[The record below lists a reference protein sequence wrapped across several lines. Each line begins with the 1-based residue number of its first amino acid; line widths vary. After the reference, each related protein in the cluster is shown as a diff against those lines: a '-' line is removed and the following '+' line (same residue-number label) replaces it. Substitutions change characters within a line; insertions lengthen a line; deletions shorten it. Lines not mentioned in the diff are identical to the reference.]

1 MNAAMNDFGTRD
13 ACLAGDRHDPL
24 APLRDQF
31 ALDAIDAEGLIY
43 LDGNSLGVLPK
54 ATRDRVRQVVDEEWG
69 AGLIR
74 SWNDAGWV
82 SLSRRIG
89 DKIARLIGAR
99 PGEVAVTDS
108 TSVNLYKVLSAAI
121 ALVQSGASGNPA
133 SANAA
138 STSVDIPLEDGTVL
152 AARRRNRIV
161 SERTN
166 FPSDLYIAESLARA
180 HGFELVLVD
189 ADDIAATLDDRLAIV
204 MLTHVNYRTGQ
215 MHRMADV
222 TRAAHAAGGVMIWD
236 LAHSAGALPIDLYG
250 GAGAVGV
257 GGAGSSVGSLETA
270 ADFAIGC
277 GYKYL
282 NGGPGAPAFAWA
294 HPRHTAWMD
303 SVGWA
308 QPLAGWFGHAA
319 PFTFTTSYQPGAG
332 MTRFNCGT
340 PPVLSLAALECGVD
354 TVLAAE
360 RFGGLDLLRMKS
372 MMLSTLFINLVQ
384 SRCAGY
390 DLHLATPLDPSERG
404 SQVSFAHRDGGYAI
418 VQALIAR
425 GVIGDFR
432 EPDLMRF
439 GFTPLYTRYV
449 DVWDAV
455 DRLAQVLAS
464 GEWRDPRYTT
474 RAAVT

>member
-1 MNAAMNDFGTRD
+1 MDDLRTRE
-13 ACLAGDRHDPL
+13 ACLACDAHDPL

-54 ATRDRVRQVVDEEWG
+54 ATRERVRQVVDDEWG

-82 SLSRRIG
+82 TLSRRIG

-99 PGEVAVTDS
+99 AGDVIVADS
-108 TSVNLYKVLSAAI
+108 TSVNLYKILSAAI
-121 ALVQSGASGNPA
+121 AVVVSKATSDATGAAGH
-133 SANAA
+133 
-138 STSVDIPLEDGTVL
+138 EK
-152 AARRRNRIV
+152 RRNRIV

-189 ADDIAATLDDRLAIV
+189 ADEIGAQLDDRLAILL
-204 MLTHVNYRTGQ
+204 LTHVNYRTGR

-222 TRAAHAAGGVMIWD
+222 TRAAQAAGGVTIWD
-236 LAHSAGALPIDLYG
+236 LAHSAGALPIELGD
-250 GAGAVGV
+250 
-257 GGAGSSVGSLETA
+257 

-303 SVGWA
+303 RAGWS

-319 PFTFTTSYQPGAG
+319 PFEFTTGYRPAAG
-332 MTRFNCGT
+332 MARFNCGT

-360 RFGGLDLLRMKS
+360 RYGGLGALRMKS
-372 MMLSTLFINLVQ
+372 VVLGTQFITLVQ

-390 DLHLATPLDPSERG
+390 GLQLASPLDPDARG
-404 SQVSFAHRDGGYAI
+404 SQVSFAHREGGYAI

-439 GFTPLYTRYV
+439 GFTPLYTRYI

-464 GEWRDPRYTT
+464 GEWRDPRFAT